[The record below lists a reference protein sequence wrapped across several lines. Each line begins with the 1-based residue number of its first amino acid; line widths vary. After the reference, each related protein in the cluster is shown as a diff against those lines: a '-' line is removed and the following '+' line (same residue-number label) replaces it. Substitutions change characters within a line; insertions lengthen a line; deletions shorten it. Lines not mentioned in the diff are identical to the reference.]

1 MRSQQRVELLPRR
14 GRARLRSDSHGRR
27 HDFGA
32 EDDGEAVLLQETKGL
47 VEAKAPEDAL
57 VGRREGR
64 QA

>member
-1 MRSQQRVELLPRR
+1 MRCQQLVELLPGR
-14 GRARLRSDSHGRR
+14 GRARLRGDTHGRR

-32 EDDGEAVLLQETKGL
+32 EDDGEAVLLQETEGL
-47 VEAKAPEDAL
+47 VEAKAPQDAL